1 MLGFPNLKSPVFGRS
16 HRFLLLAVV
25 AITCLASAQTS
36 NTSGIEAYAAAMKQ
50 SSIADRI
57 TAMEHFLAMADS
69 GALKADALE
78 VLAWDYRQMSNPS
91 KSTSAAEA
99 LLKLDQENAIAL
111 AILSED
117 QRKTALASRNVGEE
131 QFSMATRGLA
141 GLGHLR
147 KPEGMLPA
155 NFNVMQ
161 RQITGMLNGVAGL
174 GYLDHDD
181 FDNARIHLK
190 DAVNAEPNNARYI
203 YGLALSLLLNKQ
215 PDAADG
221 YWYLARAVNLT
232 QGTPSGEQ
240 VSQYARERYRHE
252 GGSDAEWNKFLMAT
266 ATPRSTQPIAVQA
279 GNSSTSEN
287 PSGTSSGTSASAASG
302 AGAKGSTSNA
312 QVASASKPSTTTTAK
327 SNPPNDIPISASRA
341 RNDHPE
347 LNPPPDQRASAA
359 SAPERKKT
367 GLSAPNA
374 PISLGI
380 LLQTSLLS
388 NDNRREIIAALS
400 EMVQRLRPED
410 EAFIMA
416 FSNQLD
422 FEQDLTANE
431 KLLEDAIAE
440 LKPKSGT
447 ALLEGVEF
455 AAGHLKRIGKNPNR
469 VLLIIS
475 DGRNSSNMAGSTLS
489 AQLRDV
495 RVDCIGIDV
504 GGEADKAL
512 LQRLAAYSGGHA
524 SFAASPQ
531 QFRAATTQM
540 SENLGIEHR

>member
-1 MLGFPNLKSPVFGRS
+1 MSGFPRLKRPASACGR
-16 HRFLLLAVV
+16 RCLLLAIIVL
-25 AITCLASAQTS
+25 TCFASAQTS
-36 NTSGIEAYAAAMKQ
+36 NTSDIEAYAAAMKQ

-57 TAMEHFLAMADS
+57 TAMEHFLATADS
-69 GALKADALE
+69 GSLKTDALE
-78 VLAWDYRQMSNPS
+78 VLAWDYRQMGNPPKSN
-91 KSTSAAEA
+91 STAET
-99 LLKLDQENAIAL
+99 LLKLDPDNAVAL

-117 QRKTALASRNVGEE
+117 QRKTALAARNVSDD
-131 QFSMATRGLA
+131 QFSMATHGLT
-141 GLGHLR
+141 GLSHLR

-155 NFNVMQ
+155 NFTLMQ
-161 RQITGMLNGVAGL
+161 RQITGMLNGIAGL
-174 GYLDHDD
+174 GYLDHNDY
-181 FDNARIHLK
+181 DNARIHLK
-190 DAVNAEPNNARYI
+190 DAVNVEPNNARYI
-203 YGLALSLLLNKQ
+203 YGLALALLLNKQ
-215 PDAADG
+215 PDTTSG

-252 GGSDAEWNKFLMAT
+252 GGSDADWNKFLLAT
-266 ATPRSTQPIAVQA
+266 ATPRSVQPTAVQA
-279 GNSSTSEN
+279 GNSSTSAK
-287 PSGTSSGTSASAASG
+287 PSGTSSPASASTVSD
-302 AGAKGSTSNA
+302 AGVPSSTGNT
-312 QVASASKPSTTTTAK
+312 QVASASKPPVTAAANN
-327 SNPPNDIPISASRA
+327 NPANDISISSSRR

-347 LNPPPDQRASAA
+347 LNPAPDQQASAA
-359 SAPERKKT
+359 PVATRKNT

-380 LLQTSLLS
+380 LLQTSLLG
-388 NDNRREIIAALS
+388 NDNRSEIIAALS

-431 KLLEDAIAE
+431 KLLEDAISE
-440 LKPKSGT
+440 LKPKSGS

-489 AQLRDV
+489 AQLKDV

-504 GGEADKAL
+504 GGEAEKAL

-531 QFRAATTQM
+531 QFRAAATQM
-540 SENLGIEHR
+540 TQNLGIENR